1 MKKTTTKKVQRAARK
16 KHVIAIK
23 EPVAVIT
30 IHDPEPV
37 LEVIVHDP
45 TLLERTMAWLKEN
58 FS

>member
-1 MKKTTTKKVQRAARK
+1 
-16 KHVIAIK
+16 VIAIK